1 MKKLSL
7 LALALAATTV
17 LTEVEMAFAQSPGA
31 TIEQRKAVMKGNGGA
46 MKALGPM
53 ANGSQPWNQAT
64 AIQALDTLAKNG
76 GETMTKLFPQ
86 GSGPTS
92 GEKTAAL
99 PAIWEKWADFQ
110 AAAKGQADAAT
121 TLLALARANDEA
133 GFKSGFA
140 AMGRACGTCHEPFR
154 AKQ

>member
-17 LTEVEMAFAQSPGA
+17 LTEVELAFAQSPGA
-31 TIEQRKAVMKGNGGA
+31 TIEQRKAAMKANGGA
-46 MKALGPM
+46 MKALAPM

-64 AIQALDTLAKNG
+64 AVQALDTLSKNG
-76 GETMTKLFPQ
+76 GETTTKLFPQ
-86 GSGPTS
+86 GSGQ
-92 GEKTAAL
+92 GAGVQTAAL

-110 AAAKGQADAAT
+110 AAAKAQTDAAN

-133 GFKSGFA
+133 GFKAGFG
-140 AMGRACGTCHEPFR
+140 AMGRACGGCHEPFR

>member
-17 LTEVEMAFAQSPGA
+17 LTEVEVAFAQSPGA
-31 TIEQRKAVMKGNGGA
+31 TIEQRKAAMKANGGA

-64 AIQALDTLAKNG
+64 AIQALDTLSKNG
-76 GETMTKLFPQ
+76 TATPALFPQ
-86 GSGPTS
+86 GSGPTA
-92 GEKTAAL
+92 GVPTAAL
-99 PAIWEKWADFQ
+99 PAIWEKWAEFQ
-110 AAAKGQADAAT
+110 AAAKAQTDAAN

-133 GFKSGFA
+133 GFG
-140 AMGRACGTCHEPFR
+140 AMGRSCGGCHEPFR

>member
-17 LTEVEMAFAQSPGA
+17 LTEVEVAFAQSPGA
-31 TIEQRKAVMKGNGGA
+31 TIEQRKAAMKANGGA

-64 AIQALDTLAKNG
+64 AIQALDTLSKNG
-76 GETMTKLFPQ
+76 TATPGLFPQ
-86 GSGPTS
+86 GSGPTA
-92 GEKTAAL
+92 GVPTAAL
-99 PAIWEKWADFQ
+99 PAIWEKWAEFQ
-110 AAAKGQADAAT
+110 AAAKAQTDAAN

-133 GFKSGFA
+133 GFKAGFG
-140 AMGRACGTCHEPFR
+140 AMGRSCGGCHEPFR